1 MKGMFDI
8 VGPIMIGPSSSHT
21 AGAVR
26 LGLMAGKILGEEV
39 KSVEIQLHGSFAQT
53 YRGHGT
59 DRALMAGIM
68 GFQPEDERIR
78 DALDI
83 AADKGIKYSFVKV
96 DLAETHPNTA
106 IMRLVG
112 TSGRKSVVQGCSIGG
127 GNIIITRIDGY
138 DVQLSG
144 EYPAL
149 LVIHDDRPGVVTQ
162 VTAAISRYNINVAFM
177 RLSRKNR
184 GSSAMMILETD
195 DNVPDEAVDECN
207 QVYAV
212 QGVFLIPSIT

>member
-53 YRGHGT
+53 HRGHGT

-83 AADKGIKYSFVKV
+83 AVDKGIEYSFVKV

-112 TSGRKSVVQGCSIGG
+112 VSGRKSVVQGCSIGG

-212 QGVFLIPSIT
+212 QTVLLIPSIN

>member
-1 MKGMFDI
+1 MKGVFDI

-26 LGLMAGKILGEEV
+26 LGLMASRILDEDV

-83 AADKGIKYSFVKV
+83 ARERGIDFQFSKV
-96 DLAETHPNTA
+96 DLPDAHPNTA

-112 TSGRKSVVQGCSIGG
+112 SSGRKTVVQGCSIGG
-127 GNIIITRIDGY
+127 GNITITEIDGY
-138 DVQLSG
+138 SVHLSG
-144 EYPAL
+144 EYPSL
-149 LVIHDDRPGVVTQ
+149 LIVHEDRPGVITQ
-162 VTAAISRYNINVAFM
+162 VTAVISRYNVNVAFM

-184 GSSAMMILETD
+184 GSLALMILETD
-195 DNVPDEAVDECN
+195 EIVPDEAVDECN
-207 QVYAV
+207 QVYSV
-212 QGVFLIPSIT
+212 QRVFHIPSIS